1 MNNNSFDL
9 KEIQEAAIKFA
20 KDHPFGA
27 LLAVAAITGISK
39 GVAEGISKLGPTVEK
54 CWKYTVDKAAEYLP
68 KPAAQAILTDDN
80 IIDVNAD
87 CHQAE
92 AVAA

>member
-39 GVAEGISKLGPTVEK
+39 GVAEGMKSMAFSMELRADDRT
-54 CWKYTVDKAAEYLP
+54 
-68 KPAAQAILTDDN
+68 LTDTDSEGVISN
-80 IIDVNAD
+80 VLAALKEQLD
-87 CHQAE
+87 
-92 AVAA
+92 AVLR